1 MKIALYCQNVL
12 GVGHLSRS
20 INLARELVT
29 KYEVHLIQGG
39 PKVGLTLNHPHFHHH
54 YLEALLMNLEGEL
67 YSPSKEEVS
76 KVWIQ
81 RRNELEAIGIH
92 PFDFI
97 IIEFFPFG
105 RYQFKE
111 EVLRFIESQR
121 RLNPKC
127 KVICSMRDI
136 YTIKNKPEKV
146 IKRARYSAEALNKY
160 FDLLLI
166 HSDPNIV
173 RFEESFSYTYE
184 IKIPIK
190 YTGYIAAPKEFY
202 EEKMKNEILVSTG
215 GGSWGDELLSS
226 IEKVAPDFPNLS
238 FHIFQSALGPA
249 LKAQDILNV
258 HYHSFNER
266 EFKKLL
272 ARASLS
278 ISLAGYNTVVE
289 ALRYKT
295 PMLLWPFMFNNE
307 QPTRARVLEQHSL
320 ARILSPKQTLE
331 EQLRLFLRRPLNFT
345 SNQNLP
351 KLDGALETISII
363 NALANL

>member
-39 PKVGLTLNHPHFHHH
+39 PKVGLTLNHPQFKHH
-54 YLEALLMNLEGEL
+54 YLKALLMNLEGEL
-67 YSPSKEEVS
+67 YSPTKEEVN

-92 PFDFI
+92 PFDFV

-111 EVLRFIESQR
+111 EVLRFIEAQR

-127 KVICSMRDI
+127 KIICSMRDI

-146 IKRARYSAEALNKY
+146 VKRARYSAEALNRY

-173 RFEESFSYTYE
+173 RFEESFSYTHE

-190 YTGYIAAPKEFY
+190 YTGYVAAPKEFY
-202 EEKMKNEILVSTG
+202 EDKVKNEILVSTG
-215 GGSWGDELLSS
+215 GGSWGDELLGSV
-226 IEKVAPDFPNLS
+226 EKVAPDFPNLS
-238 FHIFQSALGPA
+238 FHIFQSALGPT
-249 LKAQDILNV
+249 LKNQDIFNV

-266 EFKKLL
+266 EFKKHL

-278 ISLAGYNTVVE
+278 VSLAGYNTVVE

-295 PMLLWPFMFNNE
+295 SMLLWPFRFNNE
-307 QPTRARVLEQHSL
+307 QPTRARMLEQHGL

-331 EQLRLFLRRPLNFT
+331 EQLRLFLSRPFNLT

-351 KLDGALETISII
+351 KLDGTLETISII
-363 NALANL
+363 NALADL